1 MNIPATVKIP
11 PFIQANPVFMLA
23 AMFAHEQHEKVGQK
37 REASGEPYIVHPLE
51 VSELVYTMGNEYG
64 YPSEWIEVAII
75 AALLH
80 DTIEDTQCTYN
91 EIETRFGAVVRDT
104 VFWLTDKESLIVN
117 VKNVIRK
124 YTAVRGKFLKAM
136 YSVVRNVQML
146 EIRKHIHV
154 QYVEPKCMAAE
165 IH

>member
-37 REASGEPYIVHPLE
+37 REASGEPYIVH
-51 VSELVYTMGNEYG
+51 
-64 YPSEWIEVAII
+64 
-75 AALLH
+75 
-80 DTIEDTQCTYN
+80 
-91 EIETRFGAVVRDT
+91 
-104 VFWLTDKESLIVN
+104 
-117 VKNVIRK
+117 
-124 YTAVRGKFLKAM
+124 
-136 YSVVRNVQML
+136 
-146 EIRKHIHV
+146 V